1 MTIIIPFLILIGTE
15 ELLFSFNSSL
25 RKRTAY
31 NNLVLGFLSDL
42 SHKSIILETE
52 IPFNENVALK
62 DLYWEFT
69 MTVASVLKRNHTKP
83 STCELLQGINLL

>member
-1 MTIIIPFLILIGTE
+1 MTIIIPFLILIGSE

-42 SHKSIILETE
+42 RHNSIILETE
-52 IPFNENVALK
+52 ILFNENIVLK

-69 MTVASVLKRNHTKP
+69 MTVASVSKKSYKTFHMGVTEGI
-83 STCELLQGINLL
+83 TLL